1 MNMKDIDFYYN
12 KFKSGQDKFYEL
24 MQKRVREIL
33 LVAPFYDAYIFEQD
47 GRLSEQIFG
56 EYMQLNLSTA
66 PRITSVPTD
75 QQAFELLNEKKF
87 DLVITMMRI
96 GDITP
101 FELSKKVKQLY
112 PELPVLLLLNVA
124 GDLALIDKDSPEMQY
139 IDNVFYWN
147 GDSKIFLSMVKYL
160 EDKWNV
166 ENDTKVGHVSVF
178 LLVEDSIQ
186 YYSKFHP
193 LLYSVI
199 LKQTQRLIG
208 EELNEVNKRQRMRAR
223 PKVLLCNSYEEAVET
238 YERYRDYVN
247 AIISDTRFYCEGKL
261 DSRAGIKL
269 IKYVQQSG
277 RDCPIILQSSEIE
290 NAGIAKELDVY
301 FLHKDSKN
309 LLNNL
314 SRFIIENLGFGDF
327 VFRSPEGKEINRAN
341 SLEDFVKKLPSI
353 PDESLLYH
361 GQRNHFSSWLVAHG
375 EFHFARKLK
384 SKKVEDFKDA
394 SEIRNLLIETFYE
407 VRYLHNKGK
416 IIKFDPEYLDVEG
429 SVISMAEGS
438 FGGKGRGLSFLNY
451 LLTFIEYS
459 ENYRNVK
466 VKIPRTF
473 IIGTSVFDEFIRAND
488 LFDWVAD
495 KTDAEIK
502 EHFIQCEL
510 SNEIKIILR
519 KFLRKIKYPITVRS
533 SGLLEDSQSQ
543 PFAGVY
549 DTYMIPNNHPEI
561 EMRLKHLTD
570 AIKLVFSSVF
580 KSSARNYI
588 ESINYKLEEEK
599 MAIVIQEIVGHES
612 PENLFFPLFSGVA
625 QSYNFYPSTGMKH
638 SDGIAALAAGLGRAV
653 VDGESVMHFCPKYP
667 RIDLMNPKDV
677 VATNQKYFYVVDL
690 STFKQGFISDEDSFI
705 EKIDISDEY
714 LEKHFKQLTSVW
726 DYRNDRFLDG
736 DSISGPRVITFR
748 NLLYYNKFPLAE
760 ILKDLLEIGEISFG
774 VPVEIEFAVEFKPE
788 STKYIAE
795 FNLLQIRP
803 LAVNRENINVK
814 LDKINRD
821 ELLLLTSIGMG
832 NGIINDIRDIVYV
845 DPDKFD
851 NTQTLQI
858 VDEINEINVLLQ
870 QEQREYILIG
880 PGRWGSRDRFLG
892 IPVRWEQIN
901 KARIIVEASLK
912 NFTVEASQ
920 GSHFFHNLVSM
931 NACYFTVSHSSSTD
945 FIDWEWL
952 KAQPSKQKGKYVF
965 HVELEHPVEVK
976 TDGKTGY
983 ATVSKC

>member
-1 MNMKDIDFYYN
+1 
-12 KFKSGQDKFYEL
+12 
-24 MQKRVREIL
+24 MQKRIKEIL
-33 LVAPFYDAYIFEQD
+33 LIAPFYDAYIFEQD
-47 GRLSEQIFG
+47 GRLSEQLHG

-75 QQAFELLNEKKF
+75 QQAFALLKEKKF

-96 GDITP
+96 GEITP
-101 FELSKKVKQLY
+101 FELSKKVKELY
-112 PELPVLLLLNVA
+112 PGLPVLLLLNVA
-124 GDLALIDKDSPEMQY
+124 GDLAVIDKDSPEMQY

-186 YYSKFHP
+186 YYSKFHTV
-193 LLYSVI
+193 LYSVI

-223 PKVLLCNSYEEAVET
+223 PKVLLCHSYEEAVET
-238 YERYRDYVN
+238 YERYRDYIS
-247 AIISDTRFYCEGKL
+247 AIISDTRFYYGGKL
-261 DSRAGIKL
+261 DSQAGIKL

-277 RDCPIILQSSEIE
+277 RECPIILQSSEIE
-290 NAGIAKELDVY
+290 NAEIAKELEVY
-301 FLHKDSKN
+301 FLRKDSKN
-309 LLNNL
+309 LLINL
-314 SRFIIENLGFGDF
+314 SRFIVENLGFGDF
-327 VFRSPEGKEINRAN
+327 VFRSPDGREITRVG
-341 SLEDFVKKLPSI
+341 SLEDFVKKLNTI

-361 GQRNHFSSWLVAHG
+361 GQRNQYSSWLVAHG
-375 EFHFARKLK
+375 EFDFARKLK

-407 VRYLHNKGK
+407 ARYLHNKGK

-429 SVISMAEGS
+429 SVISLAEGS

-451 LLTFIEYS
+451 LLTFIEPS
-459 ENYRNVK
+459 ESYKNVK
-466 VKIPRTF
+466 VKIPKTF
-473 IIGTSVFDEFIRAND
+473 IIGTSVFDDFIETND
-488 LFDWVAD
+488 LSDWIAD
-495 KTDAEIK
+495 KTDREIK
-502 EHFIQCEL
+502 DHFIQCEL
-510 SNEIKIILR
+510 PNSIKTILR
-519 KFLRKIKYPITVRS
+519 KFLENIKYPITVRS

-549 DTYMIPNNHPEI
+549 DTYMLPNNHAEI
-561 EMRLKHLTD
+561 EMRLRHLTD

-580 KSSARNYI
+580 ISSARNYI

-599 MAIVIQEIVGHES
+599 MAIVIQEIVGHKID
-612 PENLFFPLFSGVA
+612 ENLFFPLFSGVA

-638 SDGIAALAAGLGRAV
+638 DDGIVALAVGLGRAV
-653 VDGESVMHFCPKYP
+653 VDGESVMRFCPKYP
-667 RIDLMNPKDV
+667 RINLLKPKDMV
-677 VATNQKYFYVVDL
+677 THNQKYFYVVNL
-690 STFKQGFISDEDSFI
+690 STFKQGFITDEDSFI
-705 EKIDISDEY
+705 EKINISDDY

-726 DYRNDRFLDG
+726 DYQNNRFLDG
-736 DSISGPRVITFR
+736 DLISGPRLLTFH

-760 ILKDLLEIGEISFG
+760 ILKDMLEIGEISFG

-803 LAVNRENINVK
+803 LSVNQENINVK
-814 LDKINRD
+814 LDTINRD

-832 NGIINDIRDIVYV
+832 NGIIKNIRDIVYV
-845 DPDKFD
+845 DPDNFD
-851 NTQTLQI
+851 NTQTLKI
-858 VDEINEINVLLQ
+858 VDEISEINDYLQ
-870 QEQREYILIG
+870 QLQREYILIG
-880 PGRWGSRDRFLG
+880 PGRWGTQDRFLG

-920 GSHFFHNLVSM
+920 GSHFFHNLVAM
-931 NACYFTVSHSSSTD
+931 NACYFTVSHSSGTD
-945 FIDWEWL
+945 FIDWKWL
-952 KAQPSKQKGKYVF
+952 KSQPSKQNGQYVF
-965 HVELEHPVEVK
+965 HVELEHPIEVK

-983 ATVSKC
+983 ATISKY